1 MAKYMVDYTQ
11 VVSKGYILEA
21 ESKKDAIEMV
31 QLGIASGAIPKPDPD
46 MNTDVINVEAHQIA
60 EDNEDDEDIDDTNHE
75 CHCQCECSCNSKE
88 TADEAEKDESD
99 VNPYKVKDIIDT
111 IISHNSIV
119 SLYVDI
125 GHKSKQ
131 VWHGMAHRLPE
142 EYLNR
147 EFVKIFGAIADGINT
162 SDTIRIMI
170 K

>member
-21 ESKKDAIEMV
+21 ESKKDAIEIV

-60 EDNEDDEDIDDTNHE
+60 EDDENDSDNDE
-75 CHCQCECSCNSKE
+75 CHSKCECSCSKE
-88 TADEAEKDESD
+88 TAAVTHDSESD
-99 VNPYKVKDIIDT
+99 ARHYKVSDMIDT
-111 IISHNSIV
+111 VISHNSIV

-125 GHKSKQ
+125 GHSSKE

-147 EFVKIFGAIADGINT
+147 EFVRIFGAIADGINT
-162 SDTIRIMI
+162 SDTIRILI

>member
-21 ESKKDAIEMV
+21 ESKKDAIEIV
-31 QLGIASGAIPKPDPD
+31 QLGIANGAIPKPDPD

-60 EDNEDDEDIDDTNHE
+60 EDDEDDDNNHE
-75 CHCQCECSCNSKE
+75 CHSKCECSCNSKDA
-88 TADEAEKDESD
+88 TH
-99 VNPYKVKDIIDT
+99 YKVNDIIDT
-111 IISHNSIV
+111 IISHNSTV

-125 GHKSKQ
+125 GHSSKE

-142 EYLNR
+142 KYLNR
-147 EFVKIFGAIADGINT
+147 EFVRIFGAIADGIDT
-162 SDTIRIMI
+162 SDTIRILI